1 MTIGSDRHLDQ
12 NPDQKQTLAQERE
25 REKQIEVVDEIES
38 PAQPEWFA
46 VCHVDE
52 ITPNTGVTVML
63 HGIQIAIFR
72 VGDEQRV
79 YALSQQDPFS
89 QAYVM
94 SRGILGDLQGER
106 VVASPIYKQH
116 FSLATGRCLEDSTQ
130 KLLVF
135 PSKIV
140 QGQVW
145 VSPTP
150 QKTYITGTTIE
161 TAKLKLVIIGN
172 GLAGMR
178 CLEEVLEMAPERYD
192 ITLIAAEA
200 GGSYNRILLSPVLA
214 GEKSEADIQQHSA
227 AWYAEQNI
235 QLLEADAVVKINR
248 QLKQVHTESGQVVIY
263 DRLVLATGSKPYL
276 PDIAGVNLQGVMTF
290 RTLADVHEMLGY
302 AQQKNSAVV
311 IGGGLLGLEAAYG
324 LKQRGM
330 QVTVLQMSDRL
341 MNQQL
346 DQRASQLLKQHLQQ
360 LGIRVLTDVQT
371 TALLGVEGRISQV
384 CLQDGRVLDAELV
397 VFAVG
402 IRPNIALAQSTG
414 LRCHRGILVNDTLQ
428 TYDPSIYAVGEC
440 IEHRG
445 KTFGLVE
452 PLWGQAFICASH
464 LAEQGRLSFKAVSVP
479 VQLKVTG
486 VEVFSVGEIEPSQPF
501 EDIILNDEQR
511 QIYKRIIIQDHKVIG
526 AVLFGDTE
534 DGAWYAELI
543 SAETSIQSIRH
554 KLLFGRDFAFKN
566 AS

>member
-1 MTIGSDRHLDQ
+1 MTIGSDRH
-12 NPDQKQTLAQERE
+12 PDQKQTFAQERE

-150 QKTYITGTTIE
+150 QKTYITGASIE

-360 LGIRVLTDVQT
+360 LGIQVLTDVQT
-371 TALLGVEGRISQV
+371 TALLGVEGQISQV
-384 CLQDGRVLDAELV
+384 CLQDGRILDAELV

-402 IRPNIALAQSTG
+402 IRPNIALAQSAG

-464 LAEQGRLSFKAVSVP
+464 LAEQGCLSFKAVSVP

-486 VEVFSVGEIEPSQPF
+486 VEIFSVGEIEPSQPF
-501 EDIILNDEQR
+501 
-511 QIYKRIIIQDHKVIG
+511 
-526 AVLFGDTE
+526 
-534 DGAWYAELI
+534 
-543 SAETSIQSIRH
+543 
-554 KLLFGRDFAFKN
+554 
-566 AS
+566 